1 MPAVLITPSG
11 RIRLR
16 RPTPEDAG
24 AVFLVHGDPE
34 TNTFNPGGPDRDLEV
49 SRRRLDGWLREWEE
63 HGLGYHVAEDA
74 ATGEPLGITG
84 VRVTDARAWG
94 QPAEPVLNLYY
105 RFRPVTWGTGIA
117 REAAAAVLDAV
128 TPWRPE
134 PVVAVIRPVNVPST
148 RLARRL
154 GLAPHRDVVLEG
166 AASVE
171 HRAPV
176 YAG

>member
-154 GLAPHRDVVLEG
+154 GLALHRDVVLEG